1 MTDVLP
7 APPPDLVPLSTVP
20 ETRWVGLTV
29 WHPICQVGEVAYW
42 RPDDV
47 PVALRVPSDE
57 GDARWWYD
65 VGVVTEVEADHEW
78 GRPEVSFRTASGV
91 LRYGAYALW
100 VRGPS

>member
-7 APPPDLVPLSTVP
+7 APPPDLVPLLTVP

-29 WHPICQVGEVAYW
+29 WHPVCQVGEVAYW

-57 GDARWWYD
+57 GDACWRYD
-65 VGVVTEVEADHEW
+65 VGVVTAVETDLEMGRVEVL
-78 GRPEVSFRTASGV
+78 FRTASGI